1 MAKLHYLFVKSR
13 FITAN
18 DIFNLLSEF
27 LYLNGFPLTLYDF
40 VTLAKKISV
49 MIRHIVFFRL
59 AATQSGESGSLLL
72 AEVKARLEKLPAL
85 IPQIRKMEIGIN
97 VAEDSKAA
105 HLSLLS
111 EFSDWGSLQKYQE
124 HPDHRA
130 FIEWNRDKCPKYS
143 VVDYEF

>member
-1 MAKLHYLFVKSR
+1 
-13 FITAN
+13 
-18 DIFNLLSEF
+18 
-27 LYLNGFPLTLYDF
+27 
-40 VTLAKKISV
+40 

-59 AATQSGESGSLLL
+59 SAIQSGDTGSLIL
-72 AEVKARLEKLPAL
+72 AEVKSRLEKLPAL
-85 IPQIRKMEIGIN
+85 IPQIQRMEIGIN

-111 EFSDWGSLQKYQE
+111 EFSDWDSLQKYQV
-124 HPDHRA
+124 HPDHKA